1 MWQIWK
7 RLWQA
12 YWQPFWQ
19 AWTIDKPAALGDWL
33 WQILVVEFAAFLD
46 RLTLRRVIAFIPVVI
61 LVFAYLHRIPLP
73 PELLL
78 LGDMLAYIDIFS
90 MIFLVGIFTRVA
102 TVMTVIRQAADHAR
116 WILQRVPI
124 ALRVLDIRHLR
135 TKAIGRRKRRDRANR
150 DDDIAVF
157 PGMACA

>member
-1 MWQIWK
+1 MWK

-12 YWQPFWQ
+12 FWQ
-19 AWTIDKPAALGDWL
+19 TWTIDKPAALGDWL
-33 WQILVVEFAAFLD
+33 WQILVVDLAAFLD

-61 LVFAYLHRIPLP
+61 LILAYLHRIPLP
-73 PELLL
+73 PELML

-90 MIFLVGIFTRVA
+90 MIFLIGIFTRV
-102 TVMTVIRQAADHAR
+102 TIVMTVVRQAADHLL

-124 ALRVLDIRHLR
+124 ALRMLDVRHLR
-135 TKAIGRRKRRDRANR
+135 AKGASRRKRRDRANT

-157 PGMACA
+157 PGMVCV

>member
-7 RLWQA
+7 RLWQI
-12 YWQPFWQ
+12 
-19 AWTIDKPAALGDWL
+19 WTIDKPAVLGDWL
-33 WQILVVEFAAFLD
+33 WQILVVELAAFLD

-78 LGDMLAYIDIFS
+78 VGDLLAYIDIFS

-102 TVMTVIRQAADHAR
+102 TVMTVIRQAADYAR

-135 TKAIGRRKRRDRANR
+135 TKGISRRKQRDRANT